1 LLFADS
7 IGAAEIFLDAQY
19 SELSSMNKPGGA
31 TSEMIQLTTL
41 DVFAKITN
49 LIMSTFLKK

>member
-1 LLFADS
+1 LAFRFGSAP
-7 IGAAEIFLDAQY
+7 AEIFLDAQY

-41 DVFAKITN
+41 DVFAKDHET
-49 LIMSTFLKK
+49 